1 MLKSVAVI
9 TLDRVGIFELGLLG
23 EIFGLDRSERGTGVP
38 RFDFTVVT
46 PVPGPVRTGPGFTID
61 VTHGLEAAA
70 DADLVV
76 MAPFGTT
83 DAREMPEAVLELLRD
98 TMRRGAWVMSVCSG
112 AFALAEA
119 GILKGRK
126 ATTHWRYSA
135 ELAASYPEVSVDEDV
150 LYVQDGTVIT
160 SAGTAAGIDA
170 ALHLIRQEL
179 GAKAAA
185 AIARDM
191 VVPPHRDGGQA
202 QYVDRPMPI
211 TGCDTLEEVL
221 VWINSHLEEE
231 HSVTAL
237 AARAHMSER
246 TFARRF
252 KSETGTTPSAWINA
266 QRVLQ
271 AQELLEDSGLT
282 IEEVARAVGFG
293 QAVLLRHHFNREV
306 GISPAAYRR
315 AFRGAAAPGT
325 AGAGAGAAHTGSIS
339 GV

>member
-9 TLDRVGIFELGLLG
+9 TLDTVGIFELGLLG
-23 EIFGLDRSERGTGVP
+23 EVFGIDRSDRGTGIP
-38 RFDFTVVT
+38 RFELTVVT
-46 PVPGPVRTGPGFTID
+46 PEPGPVRTAAGFSID
-61 VTHGLEAAA
+61 VAHGLDAAR

-76 MAPFGTT
+76 MAPFGSTE
-83 DAREMPEAVLELLRD
+83 AHKMPDAVLDLLRESLQ
-98 TMRRGAWVMSVCSG
+98 RGAWVMSVCTG

-119 GILKGRK
+119 GILDGRK
-126 ATTHWRYSA
+126 ATTHWRYSD
-135 ELAASYPEVSVDEDV
+135 ELAAAYPEVIVDENV
-150 LYVQDGTVIT
+150 LYVQDGNVIT

-179 GAKAAA
+179 GAKTAA

-202 QYVDRPMPI
+202 QYVDRPMSI

-221 VWINSHLEEE
+221 VWVNSTLEEE

-237 AARAHMSER
+237 ADRAHMSER

-266 QRVLQ
+266 QRVLR
-271 AQELLEDSGLT
+271 AQELLEESELSV
-282 IEEVARAVGFG
+282 EEVARAVGFG
-293 QAVLLRHHFNREV
+293 QAVLLRHHFNRDV

-315 AFRGAAAPGT
+315 AFRGAAA
-325 AGAGAGAAHTGSIS
+325 AGARVQSA
-339 GV
+339 

>member
-9 TLDRVGIFELGLLG
+9 TLDSVGIFELGLLG
-23 EIFGLDRSERGTGVP
+23 EIFGIDRSDRGTGIP
-38 RFDFTVVT
+38 CFELTVVT
-46 PVPGPVRTGPGFTID
+46 PEPGPVRTAAGFTID
-61 VTHGLEAAA
+61 VAHGLDAAR

-76 MAPFGTT
+76 MAPFGSTE
-83 DAREMPEAVLELLRD
+83 ARRMPEAVLELLRESL
-98 TMRRGAWVMSVCSG
+98 RRGAWVMSVCTG

-119 GILKGRK
+119 GILDGRK
-126 ATTHWRYSA
+126 ATTHWRYSE
-135 ELAASYPEVSVDEDV
+135 ELAGAYPEVIVDENV

-179 GAKAAA
+179 GAKTAA

-202 QYVDRPMPI
+202 QYVDRPMSI

-237 AARAHMSER
+237 ADRAHMSER

-252 KSETGTTPSAWINA
+252 KSETGTTPSAWINT
-266 QRVLQ
+266 QRVLR
-271 AQELLEDSGLT
+271 AQELLEESELT

-293 QAVLLRHHFNREV
+293 QAVLLRHHFNRDV

-315 AFRGAAAPGT
+315 AFRGAAAAGRPAKT
-325 AGAGAGAAHTGSIS
+325 AS
-339 GV
+339 